1 MSIIGSQMR
10 VVCYGVHAPTSMLT
24 PLSVRHDASEGSKH
38 LNGMQL
44 RSWRGL
50 KRGYFVTILK
60 SVRLQHFARSHSR
73 ITTT

>member
-1 MSIIGSQMR
+1 MSIIGSQLR
-10 VVCYGVHAPTSMLT
+10 VVCCGVHAPTSLLT

-38 LNGMQL
+38 LNEMQL
-44 RSWRGL
+44 QSWRGL
-50 KRGYFVTILK
+50 ERTILK